1 MAPSPVSTQSYHT
14 GNTEPVPRS
23 DPVPISPR
31 AGKQREVTEE
41 ERVIEIGKK
50 EKGRTYVRIAGDVG
64 LSKSGILVV
73 GA

>member
-1 MAPSPVSTQSYHT
+1 
-14 GNTEPVPRS
+14 
-23 DPVPISPR
+23 
-31 AGKQREVTEE
+31 VTEE

-50 EKGRTYVRIAGDVG
+50 EKGRTYVRIARDVG